1 MLCYRARVYSS
12 LYIVVTRRHF
22 NQLKRKIDELEQE
35 LSNIQD
41 RVMALERAKDET
53 MMYVDERMENIRKK
67 RRRAGK
73 ETRS

>member
-12 LYIVVTRRHF
+12 SHVVVARRHF

-41 RVMALERAKDET
+41 RVIALERAKDET
-53 MMYVDERMENIRKK
+53 IMYVDERTENIQKK
-67 RRRAGK
+67 RRRAEK